1 MSSLRKK
8 PDDVVDG
15 ILKRAELSKLAR
27 RLQSLLALARFKTKH
42 GWEDL
47 TLDTIEPNFEE
58 EIRQKR
64 LAEGD
69 TLSDSA
75 FSASGL
81 PYSSDTLMSLPLKPD
96 LFSNAV
102 GSRNKGTSHRK
113 RTYLTSFENNP
124 SSPSK
129 RFRLSPT
136 AHKSVGDHSFW
147 KDSQGRAQPSPI
159 KPCRQQHFT
168 PVDQDSSFQLRL
180 LNSGL
185 TPLNLAAP
193 SDDDDFL
200 TVHSFNAANM
210 RSSPLT
216 GPPSTP
222 PQKNSK
228 LDLLSSMVTPGDG
241 NLFPTTP
248 DQGFDF
254 ADFVNVT
261 PPSPAQKPWRNAS
274 SHAYHPNAP

>member
-1 MSSLRKK
+1 MPSPRKK
-8 PDDVVDG
+8 PEDVVDG
-15 ILKRAELSKLAR
+15 VLKRAELSKLAR

-81 PYSSDTLMSLPLKPD
+81 PYSSYTLMSLPLKPD

-102 GSRNKGTSHRK
+102 DSRNKGISHRK
-113 RTYLTSFENNP
+113 RNYFTSFENNP

-147 KDSQGRAQPSPI
+147 KGSQGRAQPSPI
-159 KPCRQQHFT
+159 KPCRQQHFS
-168 PVDQDSSFQLRL
+168 PVYSSFQLRL

-185 TPLNLAAP
+185 IPLNLAVP

-200 TVHSFNAANM
+200 TVHSFNAANV

-228 LDLLSSMVTPGDG
+228 LDLLSSMMTPGDG

-274 SHAYHPNAP
+274 SHACHPNSP

>member
-1 MSSLRKK
+1 MTSLRKK
-8 PDDVVDG
+8 PDDIVDG

-42 GWEDL
+42 GLEGL

-75 FSASGL
+75 FSVSGL
-81 PYSSDTLMSLPLKPD
+81 PYSDTLMSLPLKPD

-102 GSRNKGTSHRK
+102 GSHNKGTSHRK
-113 RTYLTSFENNP
+113 RTYFTSFENNP

-136 AHKSVGDHSFW
+136 THNSVGYHSFW

-159 KPCRQQHFT
+159 KPCRQQNFT
-168 PVDQDSSFQLRL
+168 PVNQDSSFQLCL

-216 GPPSTP
+216 RPPSTP

-274 SHAYHPNAP
+274 SNSYHLNTP